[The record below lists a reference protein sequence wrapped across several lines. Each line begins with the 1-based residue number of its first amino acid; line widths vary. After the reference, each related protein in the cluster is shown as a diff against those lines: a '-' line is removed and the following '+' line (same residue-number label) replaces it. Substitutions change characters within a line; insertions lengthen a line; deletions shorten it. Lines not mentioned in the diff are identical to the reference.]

1 MAEQQTI
8 DQLVGLAVAMLGV
21 APGTDWLNA
30 RAKQIDAGATVDD
43 IANEIQSSTGF
54 EARYPAFRSDE
65 RFARDFLEALLGDNV
80 TDAIMMAAQD
90 HVTGRLKAGETRG
103 EVAAFLV
110 EAMTVIAADEESPFY
125 ADFGKAA
132 TAFHNKV
139 MVAKHY
145 TEEALK
151 ASPDDKVLEG
161 VTDDPATV
169 ETAINNIDN
178 PQVEQPSMEGVTRT
192 LTGVRENIKG
202 TDFDDIFIAE
212 PALNPVTGASVAPL
226 QSSDILDGGDGVDTL
241 EVYSSGR
248 LSIQTRQVKNIERV
262 VLNADTSINA
272 DMSSWEGL
280 ESVNVTH
287 FDGDVTIEVD
297 GASVSVKDGRTFN
310 GDATIV
316 GAGGAVDIN
325 AGEESAVH
333 VGSGDHT
340 ESVMVKGGASV
351 LVDNGPDG
359 KQSKTVTKVVVD
371 GVRDDGGTP
380 RDPVA
385 DGKFQPMVDDD
396 GFVVAADGT
405 DRVELSADG
414 TYTRLT
420 LASDGVTLQ
429 NGGASVTSTDS
440 GDTIASGA
448 PITIQ
453 FTYTDPDNAGNT
465 SAIKAQLKFDIDNGG
480 IVLGEVIES
489 GTPGVLALPA
499 AKTMYEGKAIP
510 SGEVVV
516 PDPSIGKEASG
527 NTVPDPRGPEG
538 GGPTLRVN
546 SDAIETIQLH
556 NTKAIAVVKDD
567 SEKKD
572 DDDKDIP
579 DRAPLGVAVEDFDGE
594 LRLEGEAVSDD
605 VTFTVVK
612 ASDFDLVASTKM
624 VTVEG
629 DAKLTL
635 DIHGP
640 AGKPST
646 TLETI
651 KVSGEGGVTM
661 AGLSGM
667 DKLKMIDASG
677 SSGANHF
684 KSQAGDDPAD
694 KDELK
699 ALAMVKGGSGK
710 DTVTLRTSDKGK
722 LEHIDTGDGADMVT
736 ITGAAFRKDGLTVNL
751 GEKDDTFSSTSVGNA
766 KSGIDGG
773 AGRDTLHLTT
783 SDGAIH
789 GKGDAAKSI
798 YSGFEVLDVGDGTGE
813 YDVKLLGI
821 DTEEDVLATGGTGGS
836 SRSSGVTLKN
846 MAVKMGI
853 TVHGKEG
860 TATNAYITHDLLDEV
875 RGRPI
880 LDVNLRATGGDKDTK
895 SSTTGE
901 VTLELEADRK
911 VDALEVTSS
920 ASVGGS
926 GTMAPKAADYSN
938 TLMLEGAAGVRDIT
952 VDGDAS
958 LTIRGPALAGVR
970 LVEASKSGGV
980 DFIAAAVPTVQLY
993 GGAGKDTLNALAV
1006 TGAYEIEGGA
1016 GDDTLTA
1023 GPGGGEMTGGA
1034 GADMLIA
1041 NAGGVDRFIIE
1052 DASDSRLSFN
1062 AMNEEQGVDT
1072 IDNFAVGGSADKIV
1086 LPESLFDSLS
1096 GTVKTTVTARV
1107 ATADFNF
1114 VFAAGTSLYDFVDG
1128 NEVGFFNSP
1137 GDPTSGLNPRPVQ
1150 HSVAF
1155 AQDTTDGWLF
1165 IDVDGDGN
1173 LDIGDD
1179 GDLVIKLEGLTTAP
1193 TLANGANSDIISA

>member
-65 RFARDFLEALLGDNV
+65 RFAKDFLEALLGDNV

-202 TDFDDIFIAE
+202 TDFDDTFIAE

-325 AGEESAVH
+325 AGEESVVH

-340 ESVMVKGGASV
+340 ETVMVKGGASV
-351 LVDNGPDG
+351 KVDSGATGD
-359 KQSKTVTKVVVD
+359 KQQSKTVTKVVVD
-371 GVRDDGGTP
+371 GVEQGAVTGGTMAKP
-380 RDPVA
+380 ATPNTDDVRTAQVPAPSGVVYVRFNDNDPSDGYVVVSARDLALRPYYLMDQEEDLLKDSSDNPIALGATDRILVTDDEKLAAGYDPGKPVE
-385 DGKFQPMVDDD
+385 GM
-396 GFVVAADGT
+396 DGT
-405 DRVELSADG
+405 VEA
-414 TYTRLT
+414 T
-420 LASDGVTLQ
+420 VT
-429 NGGASVTSTDS
+429 
-440 GDTIASGA
+440 
-448 PITIQ
+448 
-453 FTYTDPDNAGNT
+453 
-465 SAIKAQLKFDIDNGG
+465 
-480 IVLGEVIES
+480 
-489 GTPGVLALPA
+489 
-499 AKTMYEGKAIP
+499 
-510 SGEVVV
+510 
-516 PDPSIGKEASG
+516 
-527 NTVPDPRGPEG
+527 
-538 GGPTLRVN
+538 VN

-556 NTKAIAVVKDD
+556 NTNAVAVVTDN

-572 DDDKDIP
+572 DDDKDVP
-579 DRAPLGVAVEDFDGE
+579 DRAPLAVAVEDFDGV
-594 LRLEGEAVSDD
+594 LRLEGGAASDD

-624 VTVEG
+624 VTIEG
-629 DAKLTL
+629 DAELTL
-635 DIHGP
+635 DIDGS
-640 AGKPST
+640 A
-646 TLETI
+646 ETI
-651 KVSGEGGVTM
+651 TVSGKGGVTM

-667 DKLKMIDASG
+667 NTLKTIDASG

-684 KSQAGDDPAD
+684 RSQAGDNPAD

-699 ALAMVKGGSGK
+699 ALTMVKGGSGK
-710 DTVTLRTSDKGK
+710 DTVTLVTSPKGK
-722 LEHIDTGDGADMVT
+722 LEHIDTGDGDDMVM
-736 ITGAAFRKDGLTVNL
+736 ITGAHRAEEGLKVEL
-751 GEKDDTFSSTSVGNA
+751 GAGDDTFVGDNGGNE
-766 KSGIDGG
+766 KSLIDGG
-773 AGRDTLHLTT
+773 ADRDTLKLSATPAT
-783 SDGAIH
+783 YKDG
-789 GKGDAAKSI
+789 DDTKSI
-798 YSGFEVLDVGDGTGE
+798 FSNFEVLDVGGGTGTF
-813 YDVKLLGI
+813 DVELLGI
-821 DTEEDVLATGGTGGS
+821 GTGNVLAMGGTAGA
-836 SRSSGVTLKN
+836 VTLKN
-846 MAVKMGI
+846 MANGMGV
-853 TVHGKEG
+853 TVHGKKG
-860 TATNAYITHDLLDEV
+860 MPTTANITHGFLDGV
-875 RGRPI
+875 KSNDG
-880 LDVNLRATGGDKDTK
+880 LNVNLRAIGGDTDTK
-895 SSTTGE
+895 SGMPGTTGE
-901 VTLELEADRK
+901 VALTLN
-911 VDALEVTSS
+911 VDPEVEEIEVDSS
-920 ASVGGS
+920 ASVGGK
-926 GTMAPKAADYSN
+926 GDTKPGEANYHN
-938 TLMLEGAAGVRDIT
+938 MLT
-952 VDGDAS
+952 
-958 LTIRGPALAGVR
+958 LAGVG
-970 LVEASKSGGV
+970 LTAVEEIEVTGGSMLTIVATGGGAIESIDAGGNTGGV
-980 DFIAAAVPTVQLY
+980 TFD
-993 GGAGKDTLNALAV
+993 GGGRATGKFELIGGDGDDTF
-1006 TGAYEIEGGA
+1006 TGGGVGDKIEGGG
-1016 GDDTLTA
+1016 GDDMLDGA
-1023 GPGGGEMTGGA
+1023 VGADELTGGA
-1034 GADMLIA
+1034 GGDELTGGAD
-1041 NAGGVDRFIIE
+1041 NDRFIIE
-1052 DASDSRLSFN
+1052 AVSDSQLSFN
-1062 AMNEEQGVDT
+1062 AMGMAQGVDT
-1072 IDNFAVGGSADKIV
+1072 IMDFDIGTNMIV
-1086 LPESLFDSLS
+1086 VPESLYDILRK
-1096 GTVKTTVTARV
+1096 GTFKGAATNTQLDGTGGADVNTSTTGANQTTLKAYLEGDVKNGFFETDTRTAGGGGAFTEHPVTAI
-1107 ATADFNF
+1107 
-1114 VFAAGTSLYDFVDG
+1114 G
-1128 NEVGFFNSP
+1128 E
-1137 GDPTSGLNPRPVQ
+1137 
-1150 HSVAF
+1150 
-1155 AQDTTDGWLF
+1155 DT
-1165 IDVDGDGN
+1165 DGDGGVDN
-1173 LDIGDD
+1173 TWIFIDIDED
-1179 GDLVIKLEGLTTAP
+1179 GDLNLAVDLAIKLVGDLPIGGSNFDEA
-1193 TLANGANSDIISA
+1193 S